1 MSIRKNGDQANDKNS
16 ELGLITKLRWSKQT
30 GFATI
35 ETTQRSAFYSVKQY
49 MPLQLSD
56 VLKDRYRIEDILG
69 QGGMGAVYRAQDLN
83 LGVNVAVKE
92 NLFITDE
99 YARQFRREANILAS
113 LRHPHLPRVTDHF
126 VIDDEGQYL
135 VMDFVK
141 GEDLRD
147 LLEKSD
153 VIPEEQALPWFLEIC
168 DALAYL
174 HTRTPPI
181 LHRDIKPGNI
191 KITPDGNAILVDFGL
206 AKLVDGG
213 SNTTTGA
220 KAMTPGFSPP
230 EQYGTGS
237 TDARTDV
244 YSLAATLYAVLC
256 GAIPEDAL
264 ERAMGRE
271 NLTPPRKWN
280 PKISSG
286 IARAIEKALSIPPND
301 RYQSIAEFAGVL
313 NAASLSDN
321 TTLSRRLNYLVPS
334 FRNTGLL
341 ESAPLRTQTE
351 MISKRRRLFPMAA
364 LFLTTLFIALGFALT
379 QTDIGLQL
387 DAFLEP
393 PTLIPPTNP
402 IPSPEASSTI
412 STESLPIFLPTD
424 TLTTA
429 ENPIVTP
436 TPSPSEEPTVTP
448 TPAATAIG
456 GGMGQLAFASIK
468 DEPPQIYLMNIDG
481 TGVTKLTDLPD
492 GACQP
497 AWSPDGTRLAIT
509 SPCLRSREQYA
520 GSSIWLF
527 SIDDVDPI
535 QFPTIP
541 GGGDFDPAWDPS
553 GEKIAFTSIRDGYP
567 QIYVINIDGTGLENI
582 TSKFAPQSQ
591 PIWDPR
597 GTNLLV
603 TGERDFQQEILIMD
617 SEGND
622 ELAFSIPGGQGH
634 SNAHWSRD
642 GQFVLY
648 QRNLSGIPHLVTKR
662 FEDRE
667 RFATQICPEGPRKI
681 LPMAEGRWSPDAQW
695 IVFETWPDGISHNL
709 GLMTAS
715 CTNYVE
721 LTDAST
727 YDFDPAWRPQTST
740 TSAE

>member
-1 MSIRKNGDQANDKNS
+1 MSIRKNGDHANDKNDG
-16 ELGLITKLRWSKQT
+16 LGPITRLRWSKQT

-83 LGVNVAVKE
+83 LGVHVAVKE

-126 VIDDEGQYL
+126 VVEDEGQYL
-135 VMDFVK
+135 VMDYVQ
-141 GEDLRD
+141 GEDLRE
-147 LLEKSD
+147 LLEKRD
-153 VIPEEQALPWFLEIC
+153 VIPEEQVLPWFLEIC

-206 AKLVDGG
+206 AKIADDG

-244 YSLAATLYAVLC
+244 YSLAATLYAALC
-256 GAIPEDAL
+256 GAVPEDAL

-271 NLTPPRKWN
+271 LLTPVRKWN

-286 IARAIEKALSIPPND
+286 VGRAVEKALSIPPD
-301 RYQSIAEFAGVL
+301 ERYQSVAEFAGVL
-313 NAASLSDN
+313 NAARLSEDA
-321 TTLSRRLNYLVPS
+321 TLSQKLNYLVPA
-334 FRNTGLL
+334 FRKTGLS
-341 ESAPLRTQTE
+341 ETATLRTQTE
-351 MISKRRRLFPMAA
+351 TISERRRFFPMVA
-364 LFLTTLFIALGFALT
+364 LFLTALFITLGVALT
-379 QTDIGLQL
+379 QTDLGLRL
-387 DAFLEP
+387 DAFLQS
-393 PTLIPPTNP
+393 PTLIPPTDP
-402 IPSPEASSTI
+402 IPSPETSGTVP
-412 STESLPIFLPTD
+412 TESLPLFLPTD
-424 TLTTA
+424 TLTIDA
-429 ENPIVTP
+429 NPVVTP
-436 TPSPSEEPTVTP
+436 TPSPTQEPTITP

-468 DEPPQIYLMNIDG
+468 DEPPQIYLVNIDG
-481 TGVTKLTDLPD
+481 TGLTKLTDMPD

-497 AWSPDGTRLAIT
+497 AWSPDGTQLAIT
-509 SPCLRSREQYA
+509 SPCLRSRDQYP

-527 SIDDVDPI
+527 SIENLDPI
-535 QFPTIP
+535 QLPTIP

-567 QIYVINIDGTGLENI
+567 QLYVINIDGSDLVNLTA
-582 TSKFAPQSQ
+582 KFIPHSQ
-591 PIWDPR
+591 PVWDPR
-597 GTNLLV
+597 GTNLIL
-603 TGERDFQQEILIMD
+603 TGERDFRPEILIMD
-617 SEGND
+617 SGGKD
-622 ELAFSIPGGQGH
+622 ELGFSIPGGQGH
-634 SNAHWSRD
+634 SHADWSRD
-642 GQFVLY
+642 GKLVLY
-648 QRNLSGIPHLVTKR
+648 ERNLSGIPHLVAKR

-667 RFATQICPEGPRKI
+667 KPAQPVCPTGPRAI
-681 LPMAEGRWSPDAQW
+681 QPMAEGKWSPDSQW
-695 IVFETWPDGISHNL
+695 IIFETWPDGIFHNL
-709 GLMTAS
+709 GLMTPS

-721 LTDAST
+721 LTDTSS
-727 YDFDPAWRPQTST
+727 YDFDPAWRPQIST
-740 TSAE
+740 TE